1 MIRKE
6 PLVLLRGRK
15 ERSPSE
21 EV

>member
-1 MIRKE
+1 MKRKD
-6 PLVLLRGRK
+6 PLVLLGERK